1 MDKKI
6 TIELTVE
13 ELYALIDLTFEKRK
27 QILDDMDARNRI
39 ATTEEWNEHAY
50 FKELSN
56 KLRNQY

>member
-27 QILDDMDARNRI
+27 SILDNMDARKRI
-39 ATTEEWNEHAY
+39 ATAEEWDKHAY